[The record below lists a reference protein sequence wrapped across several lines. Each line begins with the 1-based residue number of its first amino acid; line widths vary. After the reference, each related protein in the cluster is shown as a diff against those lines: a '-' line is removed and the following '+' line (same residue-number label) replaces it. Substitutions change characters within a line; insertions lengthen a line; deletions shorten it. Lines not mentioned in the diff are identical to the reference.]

1 MLDNQRKVWEDLAG
15 EEPHTVL
22 KKYRLE
28 SGLTQKDIG
37 ERMGL
42 KCNGG
47 CSTISDFESGKKKY
61 VSFDFVRRYFTA
73 LYPKE
78 QYVEKSHKSKNGYMK
93 DRIMRLNGKGR

>member
-15 EEPHTVL
+15 EEPHAVL

-28 SGLTQKDIG
+28 LGLLQKDVG
-37 ERMGL
+37 ARMGL

-47 CSTISDFESGKKKY
+47 CSTIADFERGRKKY

-78 QYVEKSHKSKNGYMK
+78 ISYEKKNGYMEQ
-93 DRIMRLNGKGR
+93 RIMEIGKK